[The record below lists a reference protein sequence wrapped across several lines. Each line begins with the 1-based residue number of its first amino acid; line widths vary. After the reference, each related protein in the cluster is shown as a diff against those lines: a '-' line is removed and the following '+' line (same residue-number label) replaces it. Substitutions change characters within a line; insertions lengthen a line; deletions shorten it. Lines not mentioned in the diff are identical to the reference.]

1 MNPTFKANNIYS
13 VIGLGWGDEGKGITV
28 DYLCSQNPGSIVY
41 RHSGGHQVGH
51 TVKLGDKIHE
61 FRHFGSGT
69 FRHIPTFWDEQC
81 TVSPLQF
88 EIEFK
93 KMQNE
98 FNITPQLYCSKHSP
112 VTTLYDIAYNRA
124 KEKQFRHGSTG
135 VGFAATL
142 QRHALIPLFVM
153 DLAYAFVLKQK
164 LSNIN
169 SYYLKKVSDE
179 GIIDFYVEELGELN
193 KANYVTSVFEQ
204 SCQFF
209 IDNIKFHESLGT
221 SFHTTIICEGN
232 QGILLD
238 KYHGFFP
245 NVTYGFTT
253 NRTVKFNDL
262 HTFYVTRSYATRHGA
277 GPLTNENL
285 DKPILKNN
293 EFESNH
299 NNPWQEEFR
308 TAILDYNMIKYA
320 IESDES
326 YNKNIRSSLVITCMD
341 QIDKPQITRDGI
353 LQDLS
358 PSMFKLLVDTIYI
371 NTSPESK
378 TFKIWV

>member
-13 VIGLGWGDEGKGITV
+13 VIGIGWGDEGKGITV

-69 FRHIPTFWDEQC
+69 FRHIPTLWDEQC

-98 FNITPQLYCSKHSP
+98 FGITPQFYCSKHSP

-124 KEKQFRHGSTG
+124 KEKQFRCGSTG

-142 QRHALIPLFVM
+142 QRHTLIPLFVM
-153 DLAYAFVLKQK
+153 DLGYSFILKQK

-179 GIIDFYVEELGELN
+179 GIIDLYVEELGELN

-209 IDNIKFHESLGT
+209 VDNIKFHESLVT
-221 SFHTTIICEGN
+221 DHYETIICEGN
-232 QGILLD
+232 QGVLLD

-299 NNPWQEEFR
+299 DNPWQEEFR
-308 TAILDYNMIKYA
+308 TAILDYNMIEYA
-320 IESDES
+320 IKCDQS
-326 YNKNIRSSLVITCMD
+326 YNKNASSSLVITCMD
-341 QIDKPQITRDGI
+341 QIDNPLITKDGI
-353 LQDLS
+353 LRDLS
-358 PSMFKLLVDTIYI
+358 PSIFKHLVGKIYV
-371 NTSPESK
+371 NSSPESK
-378 TFKIWV
+378 TFKEWE